1 LFRVTGITAGRQRR
15 RDPLEPVI
23 GGSQL
28 RSVGSVRRRS
38 ITSVLGNI
46 IMSHRTYSKLIL
58 SAVLAVGTLSSV
70 AAQADSTTTQANFER
85 FATRQLALTDA
96 AISQEMQRMQQ
107 ATGQQRDIEAMKM
120 KQLVDRRQQQIEMLE
135 ALSQQ
140 ISQAN

>member
-1 LFRVTGITAGRQRR
+1 
-15 RDPLEPVI
+15 
-23 GGSQL
+23 
-28 RSVGSVRRRS
+28 
-38 ITSVLGNI
+38 
-46 IMSHRTYSKLIL
+46 MSHRTYSKLIL